1 MVSPW
6 IGALG
11 AFIAGSNTVSNM
23 MFSYFQWSTAME
35 VWHNVDVAAQVVAAQ
50 AIGGAAGNMISVH
63 NVVAACAVV
72 GMMDKEGAVIQKT
85 LVAMVYYVVQG
96 GLISMAMVVSP
107 VWWVGAII
115 WPVAFLGFWQ
125 KALANIVLI
134 NHAKSILDNGR
145 KRLKCLW

>member
-72 GMMDKEGAVIQKT
+72 GMMDKEGAVIQKHWWQWCIMWCKEGL
-85 LVAMVYYVVQG
+85 LVWQWLSRLYG
-96 GLISMAMVVSP
+96 GWAQLF
-107 VWWVGAII
+107 G
-115 WPVAFLGFWQ
+115 L
-125 KALANIVLI
+125 
-134 NHAKSILDNGR
+134 
-145 KRLKCLW
+145 